1 MDAFYQYFALGDM
14 YGAQSLKKCALNKIV
29 RNRKSVVGTEE
40 WIECAK
46 NRPQIIVE
54 IAEAMAGAD

>member
-1 MDAFYQYFALGDM
+1 M
-14 YGAQSLKKCALNKIV
+14 YGAQSLKKRALNKIV

-40 WIECAK
+40 WIDCAK